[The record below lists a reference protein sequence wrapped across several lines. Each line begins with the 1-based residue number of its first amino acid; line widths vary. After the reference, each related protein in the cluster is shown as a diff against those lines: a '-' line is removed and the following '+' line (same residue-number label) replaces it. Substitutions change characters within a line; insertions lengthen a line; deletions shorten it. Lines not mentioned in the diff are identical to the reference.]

1 MGFIE
6 QLKSSVDI
14 VAVIGQYV
22 RLKRSG
28 GGQRWI
34 GLCPFHTE
42 KTPSFSVHAA
52 HQFFKCFGCGIGGD
66 VIRFVMEIERMTF
79 WEAVRLLAERHGIPL
94 PRREYADAETRLRA
108 ALYRIHEL
116 AAEAF
121 RRALRE
127 PAGAGAREYLV
138 RRGVSDSLQEEF
150 GLGYADASGSALARL
165 LAREGFAAEEL
176 EASGLLVRRA
186 DGSFFDRFRG
196 RLMFPIHSES
206 GKIVAFAGRA
216 LDPGDEPKYLNSPET
231 PIYRK
236 SFVLYNLN
244 RAREAIRKLDQ
255 VVLVEGYM
263 DVIGLWSAG
272 VRHVVAS
279 CGTSLA
285 PQQVRMLRRHSENI
299 VVNFD
304 PDAAGASAAERS
316 IQALLDESLRVR
328 ILELD
333 GGLDPDEYV
342 RQRGAAAY
350 QARLDKAPG
359 YFHWLADRAR
369 ARWDL
374 NTTEGRLSALRF
386 LLPAVQRLPDRL
398 ERAAVASEL
407 AAYLGIEAGSVLEH
421 FRRSAERKQPMPS
434 VTRTAALPA
443 EKILIQ
449 CLLARPEI
457 RRDVAAELA
466 ALDLEG
472 LPTRRILEALI
483 ALEEEGGYAELEAR
497 LEESDRELLAALVLA
512 DEVHEE
518 ALTPE
523 QAWACVESLRAT
535 RREAQRSR
543 LRSLIRQAERTG
555 DLEEA
560 MRLTAELAKLDR
572 S

>member
-1 MGFIE
+1 MSFVE

-14 VAVIGQYV
+14 VAVVGQYV

-28 GGQRWI
+28 GGPRWV
-34 GLCPFHTE
+34 GLCPFHAE
-42 KTPSFSVHAA
+42 RTPSFSVHAG
-52 HQFFKCFGCGIGGD
+52 HQFFKCFGCGMGGD

-79 WEAVRLLAERHGIPL
+79 WEAVKLLAERHGIPL

-116 AAEAF
+116 AAQAYG
-121 RRALRE
+121 RGLRG
-127 PAGAGAREYLV
+127 PAGAAAREYLAA
-138 RRGVSDSLQEEF
+138 RGVSASVQEEF
-150 GLGYADASGSALARL
+150 GLGYADRSGSALAQVL
-165 LAREGFAAEEL
+165 SREGFTPEEL
-176 EASGLLVRRA
+176 EGSGLLLRRA
-186 DGSFFDRFRG
+186 DGGFLDRFRG

-216 LDPGDEPKYLNSPET
+216 LEPADEPKYLNSPET
-231 PIYRK
+231 SIYRK
-236 SFVLYNLN
+236 SSVLYNLH

-272 VRHVVAS
+272 VRHAVAT
-279 CGTSLA
+279 CGTTLTS
-285 PQQVRMLRRHSENI
+285 QQVRILRRHSENV

-304 PDAAGASAAERS
+304 PDVAGAGAAERS
-316 IQALLDESLRVR
+316 IQTLLDESARVR

-386 LLPAVQRLPDRL
+386 LLPAVQRLPDKL
-398 ERAAVASEL
+398 ERAAVAGEL
-407 AAYLGIEAGSVLEH
+407 ASYLGIETGAVLEH
-421 FRRSAERKQPMPS
+421 FRRAAERRQAIPAATGS
-434 VTRTAALPA
+434 AALPV

-449 CLLARPEI
+449 CLLAHPAARGEI
-457 RRDVAAELA
+457 AAALA
-466 ALDLEG
+466 DLDLEG
-472 LPTRRILEALI
+472 LATRRILRALL
-483 ALEEEGGYAELEAR
+483 ALEQNAGYAELEAR

-512 DEVHEE
+512 DEVSED

-523 QAWACVESLRAT
+523 QAWACVQSLRAAE
-535 RREAQRSR
+535 RQAQRSR
-543 LRSLIRQAERTG
+543 LRARIKQAERAG

-560 MRLTAELAKLDR
+560 MRLTSELVRLDR

>member
-1 MGFIE
+1 MSFVE

-14 VAVIGQYV
+14 VAVVGQYV

-28 GGQRWI
+28 SGQRWL
-34 GLCPFHTE
+34 GLCPFHAE

-79 WEAVRLLAERHGIPL
+79 WEAVKLLAERHGIPL
-94 PRREYADAETRLRA
+94 PRREYADPETRLRA
-108 ALYRIHEL
+108 AVYRMYEL

-121 RRALRE
+121 RRALYE
-127 PAGAGAREYLV
+127 PAGAGAREYLA
-138 RRGVSDSLQEEF
+138 RRGVDEALQEEF
-150 GLGYADASGSALARL
+150 GLGYADASGSVLTRL

-176 EASGLLVRRA
+176 EASGLLLRRA
-186 DGSFFDRFRG
+186 DGGFFDRFRG

-216 LDPGDEPKYLNSPET
+216 LEPGDEPKYLNSPET
-231 PIYRK
+231 AIYRK
-236 SFVLYNLN
+236 SFVLYNMH
-244 RAREAIRKLDQ
+244 RAREAIRRLDQ

-279 CGTSLA
+279 CGTALA
-285 PQQVRMLRRHSENI
+285 PQQVRILRRHSENV

-304 PDAAGASAAERS
+304 SDAAGASAAERS
-316 IQALLDESLRVR
+316 IQALLDEGLRVR

-350 QARLDKAPG
+350 LARLEKAPG

-407 AAYLGIEAGSVLEH
+407 AAYLGIEVGSVLEH
-421 FRRSAERKQPMPS
+421 FRRSAERRQAMPEAPRS
-434 VTRTAALPA
+434 PALPA

-449 CLLARPEI
+449 CLLRQPGI
-457 RRDVAAELA
+457 RREIAAELA
-466 ALDLEG
+466 RLDLEA
-472 LPTRRILEALI
+472 LATRRILQALA
-483 ALEEEGGYAELEAR
+483 ALDERHGYAELEGR

-512 DEVHEE
+512 DEVSEE

-523 QAWACVESLRAT
+523 QAWSCLEGLRMAG
-535 RREAQRSR
+535 REAQRSR
-543 LRSLIRQAERTG
+543 LRTLIRQAERAG
-555 DLEEA
+555 DFDRA